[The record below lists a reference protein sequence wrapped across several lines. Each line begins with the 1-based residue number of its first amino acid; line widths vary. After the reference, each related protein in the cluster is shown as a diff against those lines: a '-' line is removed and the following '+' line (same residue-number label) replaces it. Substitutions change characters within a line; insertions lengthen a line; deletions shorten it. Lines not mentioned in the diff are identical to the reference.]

1 MRLLF
6 TLPVVLLAVAL
17 PSLAQAQSSSCSP
30 YDSDAYE
37 QAQAMT
43 VKASSPKQPV
53 HFQSEAKACPA
64 KGTCRWKQRSYLIQA
79 DTVLAGPE
87 QNGFRCAHYVT
98 AKGKPLAGF
107 LPSANLEPARA
118 PRTLDLA
125 FLTGRWVAGEND
137 ITFTAGANGQVHAE
151 GLATYTTDM
160 GANTGD
166 FSGDAKPGGEQ
177 LRFGN
182 PEAED
187 ECVVTVQR
195 RGPYLLV
202 SDNLRCGGVNVSFR
216 GLYARVKTK

>member
-1 MRLLF
+1 MRILF

-30 YDSDAYE
+30 YDSDAHA

-53 HFQSEAKACPA
+53 HF
-64 KGTCRWKQRSYLIQA
+64 
-79 DTVLAGPE
+79 
-87 QNGFRCAHYVT
+87 H
-98 AKGKPLAGF
+98 
-107 LPSANLEPARA
+107 
-118 PRTLDLA
+118 
-125 FLTGRWVAGEND
+125 WVAGEND

-151 GLATYTTDM
+151 GMAAYTSETTT
-160 GANTGD
+160 NTGE
-166 FSGDAKPGGEQ
+166 FSGDTKPGGEE

-182 PEAED
+182 PQAED
-187 ECVVTVQR
+187 ECLVTVER

-216 GLYARVKTK
+216 GLYVRVKTK